1 MSGEPSLILLTRPG
15 CHLCDGVRGPL
26 AMLAALHGLR
36 LDEMSVE
43 SDAHREE
50 TFGQRIPVLLWG
62 GVVMGE
68 GRFSAEIAIGR
79 VLALLADE
87 RFGNSAEP

>member
-1 MSGEPSLILLTRPG
+1 
-15 CHLCDGVRGPL
+15 
-26 AMLAALHGLR
+26 MLAALHGLR

-43 SDAHREE
+43 SDTHREE